1 MGFEALPVVRQ
12 LSRKPDLSVKL
23 TRARIGTLSTCRI
36 ELASLR
42 GLDFTREGFAQVAK
56 QIRGEG
62 RELVAI
68 RAAVRLRR
76 GTSLALA
83 QLDEKVQRR
92 HLHRF
97 FDALGELRLD
107 ALAEPARIV
116 LPVAQPRRAEG
127 IVRHREGNIRRSPAA
142 RGSGFTLK
150 SA

>member
-1 MGFEALPVVRQ
+1 MDFEALPVVRQ
-12 LSRKPDLSVKL
+12 LSRKPDLPVKL
-23 TRARIGTLSTCRI
+23 TRARIGPLSTCRI

-62 RELVAI
+62 REFVAI

-76 GTSLALA
+76 GATLALA
-83 QLDEKVQRR
+83 QLDKEVQRR
-92 HLHRF
+92 HLDRF

-127 IVRHREGNIRRSPAA
+127 IVRHRGGNIRRSPAA

>member
-12 LSRKPDLSVKL
+12 LSRKPDLPVKL
-23 TRARIGTLSTCRI
+23 TRARIGALSTCRI
-36 ELASLR
+36 ELASPR
-42 GLDFTREGFAQVAK
+42 GIDLTREGFAQVAK
-56 QIRGEG
+56 QILGER

-76 GTSLALA
+76 GTT
-83 QLDEKVQRR
+83 
-92 HLHRF
+92 
-97 FDALGELRLD
+97 D

-116 LPVAQPRRAEG
+116 LPVAQPCRAEG
-127 IVRHREGNIRRSPAA
+127 IVRHRGGNIRRSPAA